1 MKHFTTNWKTHD
13 GLEIF
18 AQSWQP
24 DVLPA
29 KAVACFVHGIGDH
42 SSRHEHVAEAFTNAS
57 YVFFTCDMR
66 GHGKSQGQRGHFPSM
81 EAIMQD
87 IDIFLHQARTKFPS
101 LPLILYGHS
110 LGGILVLHYALARK
124 PDLKGVISVSP
135 GLHNALQKKPLLV
148 MAAQLLGGLFP
159 KVSISNGLPLDGISR
174 DEKIVESYKNDQLI
188 HDQLSMGLGK
198 MMIHATNWTL
208 KNAGKFKYPLLI
220 MHGKADFVT
229 YASGS
234 IAFAAPI
241 KENCKLILWEGAYH
255 ELHNEPEK
263 VEILKAMTDWMD
275 QLVLKP

>member
-1 MKHFTTNWKTHD
+1 MKHYTTKWKTHD

-42 SSRHEHVAEAFTNAS
+42 SSRHELVAEAFTNAG
-57 YVFFTCDMR
+57 YVFFTGDLR
-66 GHGKSQGQRGHFPSM
+66 GHGKSLGQRGHFPSM

-87 IDIFLHQARTKFPS
+87 MDIFLHQARTRFPS

-135 GLHNALQKKPLLV
+135 GLHNALQKKPLMV

-159 KVSISNGLPLDGISR
+159 KVSVSNALPLNGISR
-174 DEKIVESYKNDQLI
+174 DEKVVQAYKSDPLI
-188 HDQLSMGLGK
+188 HDRISMGLGK
-198 MMIHATNWTL
+198 MMIQATNWTL

-220 MHGKADFVT
+220 MHGKADFIT

-241 KENCKLILWEGAYH
+241 KENCKLILWEDAYH
-255 ELHNEPEK
+255 ELHNEPESP
-263 VEILKAMTDWMD
+263 EILKAMTDWMD

>member
-1 MKHFTTNWKTHD
+1 
-13 GLEIF
+13 
-18 AQSWQP
+18 
-24 DVLPA
+24 
-29 KAVACFVHGIGDH
+29 
-42 SSRHEHVAEAFTNAS
+42 
-57 YVFFTCDMR
+57 
-66 GHGKSQGQRGHFPSM
+66 M
-81 EAIMQD
+81 ESIMQD
-87 IDIFLHQARTKFPS
+87 IDIFLHQARMRFPT

-159 KVSISNGLPLDGISR
+159 KVSVSNGLPLDGISR
-174 DEKIVESYKNDQLI
+174 NKKVVESYRNDPLI
-188 HDQLSMGLGK
+188 HDQISMGLGK

-234 IAFAAPI
+234 ITFAEPI
-241 KENCKLILWEGAYH
+241 KENCRLILWEGAYH
-255 ELHNEPEK
+255 ELHNEPENA
-263 VEILKAMTDWMD
+263 EILKAMTDWMD
-275 QLVLKP
+275 QLLLKS

>member
-1 MKHFTTNWKTHD
+1 MKHFTTHWKTHD

-18 AQSWQP
+18 AQGWQP

-42 SSRHEHVAEAFTNAS
+42 SSRHEHVAEAFTNAG
-57 YVFFTCDMR
+57 YVFFTGDMR

-87 IDIFLHQARTKFPS
+87 MDIFLHQARNLFPA

-124 PDLKGVISVSP
+124 PNIEGVISVSP
-135 GLHNALQKKPLLV
+135 GLHNALQKKPLMV
-148 MAAQLLGGLFP
+148 MMAQLLGGLFP
-159 KVSISNGLPLDGISR
+159 KASVSNRLPLDGISR
-174 DEKIVESYKNDQLI
+174 DEKVVQDYKNDP
-188 HDQLSMGLGK
+188 LSMGLGK
-198 MMIHATNWTL
+198 MMIHSTKWTL
-208 KNAGKFKYPLLI
+208 KNAGKFRYPLLI
-220 MHGKADFVT
+220 MHGKADFIT

-234 IAFAAPI
+234 MVFAAPI

-263 VEILKAMTDWMD
+263 AEILKAMIGWTN
-275 QLVLKP
+275 QLVIKS